1 MLTSS
6 LCFTMNICCIYFI
19 CMNYFLKDKIKFSVL
34 KKIRLGE
41 KSDGGLLL
49 KFFLR
54 VDGQRGPCPQDRR
67 Q

>member
-1 MLTSS
+1 
-6 LCFTMNICCIYFI
+6 
-19 CMNYFLKDKIKFSVL
+19 MNYFLKDKIKFSVL

-54 VDGQRGPCPQDRR
+54 VDGQRGPCLQDRR